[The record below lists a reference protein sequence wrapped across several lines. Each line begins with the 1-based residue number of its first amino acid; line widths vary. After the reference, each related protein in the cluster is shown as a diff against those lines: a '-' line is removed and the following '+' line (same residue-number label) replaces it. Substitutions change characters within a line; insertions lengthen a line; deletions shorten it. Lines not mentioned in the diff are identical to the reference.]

1 MKWKSCLLVLA
12 MMHAGCSWMNM
23 HSIPDE
29 GPLPAKECAENL
41 ASGAQTADYVLGTL
55 SLALAVG
62 GVLMATSGGSSDR
75 DENEPPMEDSYIPRS
90 TGNAVIG
97 LLIGVPSGV
106 AGLIHMAS
114 GIHGSGLVARCEQA
128 PAPASEDGEPASSW
142 RGTSPVFSVGERP
155 AGLGR

>member
-41 ASGAQTADYVLGTL
+41 ESGSPVADYVFGTL
-55 SLALAVG
+55 ALTSGLV
-62 GVLMATSGGSSDR
+62 GVLVATVDAKPDASLPGMKGLAGVV
-75 DENEPPMEDSYIPRS
+75 I
-90 TGNAVIG
+90 AVPGFIGG
-97 LLIGVPSGV
+97 LLHMLSGNY
-106 AGLIHMAS
+106 
-114 GIHGSGLVARCEQA
+114 GSGLIARCEQA
-128 PAPASEDGEPASSW
+128 VAPASEDGEPTSSW
-142 RGTSPVFSVGERP
+142 RGTSPVFSVGARP